1 MVNIKQTPKS
11 THKHTLYRNN
21 YSYLSVTRERK
32 YRTPT
37 GKGSINCRP
46 CFHPRILN
54 NRHWMLL
61 WSAFCR
67 GISGC
72 KRPSSTASIRALSSS
87 SLTPPNSNQLTFVL
101 RYLLSARSFFPN
113 TPTHPETRLR
123 LHRTRRQEK
132 RFEGGGEPRQSTGP
146 GSLPGQLH
154 HLPSP
159 VFTSPPKPTLQRNS
173 GRCGQIVRR
182 CGRPPDSVSARGLG
196 GAAHPALRG
205 RFGPATGHPGS
216 ARCGVQAPGPGGGVA
231 GPAGPGPA
239 HLRG

>member
-1 MVNIKQTPKS
+1 
-11 THKHTLYRNN
+11 
-21 YSYLSVTRERK
+21 
-32 YRTPT
+32 
-37 GKGSINCRP
+37 
-46 CFHPRILN
+46 
-54 NRHWMLL
+54 MLL

-72 KRPSSTASIRALSSS
+72 KRPSSTASTRALSSS

-173 GRCGQIVRR
+173 GRCGQIARR
-182 CGRPPDSVSARGLG
+182 CGNPPPTMCPRAASAAPLTPRSAGGSAPQQVTPPRPAAGCGHPAREGVWLARRDPVRLTCEAEATPGPPPPRDRERPAVRPPSR
-196 GAAHPALRG
+196 AAHRG
-205 RFGPATGHPGS
+205 RRHCPRLPARP
-216 ARCGVQAPGPGGGVA
+216 
-231 GPAGPGPA
+231 PASQPHRPV
-239 HLRG
+239 